1 MINFENSV
9 TNIYYVIGRILSLGI
24 KPLILLLLLYLSNQ
38 SLSNDLSA
46 IYLVSMVS
54 LVLSSFSTHRNYYIK
69 FSENKSEKV
78 IKKEENFYLS
88 SLPIIFFFSIIVCY
102 FVNKYFSFKETILLP
117 SIFFLLADKVY
128 DELQRKLIL
137 IKNYEFWGKFNI
149 GRFIINFLCFSLI
162 FFINDNNLLIY
173 SFLNLFLFLIYVIL
187 IFKINFYTILNYI
200 FKKFDTYFEIILKIF
215 KLKKFLIG
223 SILAS
228 SFSYCDR
235 IITADLNFQLL
246 SHITII
252 AMIFSFLPTFVNI
265 FFISRYVKEFAL
277 KKIKLNNVFGS
288 KHFWY
293 PLLIFSVLGWVAVLV
308 FFNFFAVNKNISF
321 FTILLIFL
329 NQLIISIT
337 MVMTTMKYWKKNNIE
352 IIFIDIFFWVTFFLA
367 INIFTD
373 QLKNLDISFL
383 ILSFLFLMRLIIY
396 VFRLRN

>member
-1 MINFENSV
+1 MFNFQNSV
-9 TNIYYVIGRILSLGI
+9 TNIYYLIGRILSLVI
-24 KPLILLLLLYLSNQ
+24 KPLILTLLLYFSNQ

-46 IYLVSMVS
+46 IYLVSMIS

-69 FSENKSEKV
+69 FSENRSEEI
-78 IKKEENFYLS
+78 IKNEESFYLS

-137 IKNYEFWGKFNI
+137 IKDYEFWGKLNI
-149 GRFIINFLCFSLI
+149 GRFIINFFCFSLI
-162 FFINDNNLLIY
+162 FFTNKNNLLIY
-173 SFLNLFLFLIYVIL
+173 ALFNLLLFLTYVTL
-187 IFKINFYTILNYI
+187 IFKINFNILLYYI
-200 FKKFDTYFEIILKIF
+200 FKKSDTYFKIILKIL

-246 SHITII
+246 SHITIV

-265 FFISRYVKEFAL
+265 FFISRYVKEFASN
-277 KKIKLNNVFGS
+277 KIKLNDIFYS
-288 KHFWY
+288 KYFWY
-293 PLLIFSVLGWVAVLV
+293 PLIIFSMLGWVAVLAY
-308 FFNFFAVNKNISF
+308 FNFFSVNNNISF
-321 FTILLIFL
+321 FAILLIFL

-337 MVMTTMKYWKKNNIE
+337 IVMTTMKYWKKSNIE
-352 IIFIDIFFWVTFFLA
+352 IIIIDSFFWIIFFLVINFFSV
-367 INIFTD
+367 
-373 QLKNLDISFL
+373 QLKNLDIAFL
-383 ILSFLFLMRLIIY
+383 ILNLLFLVRLIIY
-396 VFRLRN
+396 IFRLRN